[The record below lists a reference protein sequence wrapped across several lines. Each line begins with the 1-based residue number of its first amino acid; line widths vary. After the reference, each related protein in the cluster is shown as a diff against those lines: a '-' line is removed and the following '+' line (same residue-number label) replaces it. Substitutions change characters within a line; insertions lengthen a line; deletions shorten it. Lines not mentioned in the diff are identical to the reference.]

1 MRTPVPAHKV
11 VVVTPFTENEELDE
25 RALQVI
31 IDRLAG
37 FGFGLYLGSYG
48 SGEGH
53 LLSRDEIRRMY
64 EIAVATSGGRAP
76 VYAAALGFTGTDL
89 VIELAHEAR
98 AAGVDAVQIVPPR
111 PGPPATPPPTHELET
126 FYTEVLDSFD
136 GDVHLS
142 NEGFLAGYSVAA
154 ALLVQLALRYPQVTS
169 VNATDP
175 DIGHLADLV
184 GGLQGTVP
192 VHVGLLTQLPTA
204 LALGAA
210 GPMGFEATIAPE
222 ACTEM
227 LDSYRS
233 QRLDTFTDRYRQML
247 SLHRLLMQAKN
258 PRSVKAALNLLGM
271 PAGATRR
278 PYLPL
283 PGHETDR
290 IRAGLVGLGL
300 LDEKRPQ
307 TAKGTVSKA

>member
-11 VVVTPFTENEELDE
+11 VVVTPFTEGGDLDE
-25 RALQVI
+25 PALQVI
-31 IDRLAG
+31 IDRLAA

-53 LLSRDEIRRMY
+53 LLRRDEIRRIY
-64 EIAVATSGGRAP
+64 EIAVVTSGGRAP

-89 VIELAHEAR
+89 VIELAQEAR

-111 PGPPATPPPTHELET
+111 PGPPGTPPPPHELEA
-126 FYTEVLDSFD
+126 YYSDVLDGFD

-142 NEGFLAGYSVAA
+142 NEGFLVGYSVPAP
-154 ALLVQLALRYPQVTS
+154 LLARLALRYPQVTS

-175 DIGHLADLV
+175 DIGHLVDLLD
-184 GGLQGTVP
+184 GLQGTVP
-192 VHVGLLTQLPTA
+192 VHVGLLPQLPTA

-222 ACTEM
+222 ACAEM
-227 LDSYRS
+227 LDDYRS
-233 QRLDTFTDRYRQML
+233 QRLDAFADSYRRML
-247 SLHRLLMQAKN
+247 RLHRLLMQAKN
-258 PRSVKAALNLLGM
+258 PRSVKAALNLLGV

-283 PGHETDR
+283 REHETAQ
-290 IRAGLVGLGL
+290 IRDGLVSLGL
-300 LDEKRPQ
+300 LHEEPPR
-307 TAKGTVSKA
+307 TAKGTVSRS